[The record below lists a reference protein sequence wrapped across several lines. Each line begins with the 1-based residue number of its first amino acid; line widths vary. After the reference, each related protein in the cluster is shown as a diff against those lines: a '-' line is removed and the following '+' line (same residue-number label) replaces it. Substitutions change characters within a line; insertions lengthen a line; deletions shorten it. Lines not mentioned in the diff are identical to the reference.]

1 VRHRSARK
9 VVLIAESSMKS
20 KIRVSDY
27 NNFRMYN
34 GRRVVFNTSLLGS
47 SERHGNR

>member
-1 VRHRSARK
+1 VRHRSPWK

-34 GRRVVFNTSLLGS
+34 SRRVECDTGLLG
-47 SERHGNR
+47 RWC